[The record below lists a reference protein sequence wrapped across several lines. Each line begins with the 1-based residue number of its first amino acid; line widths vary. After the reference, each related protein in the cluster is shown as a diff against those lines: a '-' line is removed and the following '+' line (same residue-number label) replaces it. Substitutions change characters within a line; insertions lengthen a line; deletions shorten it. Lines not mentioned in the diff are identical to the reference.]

1 MKKSTFILV
10 ALITF
15 ALVSCASGRKPQR
28 PRPLPKGRRHGGSV
42 VMAPVHYP
50 VVQTIG

>member
-42 VMAPVHYP
+42 VMVPVQYP
-50 VVQTIG
+50 VVQFVG